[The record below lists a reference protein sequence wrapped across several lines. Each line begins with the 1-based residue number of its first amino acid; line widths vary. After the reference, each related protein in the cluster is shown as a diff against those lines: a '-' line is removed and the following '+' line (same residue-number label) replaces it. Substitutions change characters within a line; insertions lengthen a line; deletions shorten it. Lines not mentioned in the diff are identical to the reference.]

1 EPKIQLDDSFA
12 EVADIQFWIKENRDK
27 RDEAEKPLI
36 TTSLKVDSDVK
47 MGVVTD
53 IKQELRESQA
63 LKINYSVNKGS
74 ALDNN

>member
-1 EPKIQLDDSFA
+1 MRQLRVFILSC
-12 EVADIQFWIKENRDK
+12 VDIQFWIKENRER

-53 IKQELRESQA
+53 IKQELREAQA

-74 ALDNN
+74 AIDNN